1 MRHRTTHR
9 QRGITHAAVR
19 VSARSHEAHNTQRS
33 RPPPSPRPPVDLC
46 NADDH
51 DPCCA
56 QITSAPGA
64 PTLPRSEAGYDIEF
78 RDVHFAYRPDAP
90 ILRGVTLSVPAGST
104 CAIVGTSG
112 SGKST
117 LFRLLHRFYDPAA
130 GSVRIAGR
138 DVREWDL
145 TSLRQPI
152 AAVPQ
157 DVVLFNDTVAYNIGY
172 GRPGASQEDVEDA
185 ARAAKL
191 HDAIIAMPDGYST
204 EVGERGLKLSGG
216 EKQRLA
222 LARAFLK
229 VRALHRQRGRTW
241 PRPCFARV

>member
-1 MRHRTTHR
+1 M
-9 QRGITHAAVR
+9 
-19 VSARSHEAHNTQRS
+19 
-33 RPPPSPRPPVDLC
+33 
-46 NADDH
+46 
-51 DPCCA
+51 
-56 QITSAPGA
+56 QITSPPGA
-64 PTLPRSEAGYDIEF
+64 PQLPPSESGYDVEF
-78 RDVHFAYRPDAP
+78 RDVRFAYRPDAP
-90 ILRGVTLSVPAGST
+90 ILQGVSFTVPAGST

-117 LFRLLHRFYDPAA
+117 LFRLLHRFYDPTA

-145 TSLRQPI
+145 ASLRRPI

-157 DVVLFNDTVAYNIGY
+157 DVVLFNDTIEYNIEY
-172 GRPGASQEDVEDA
+172 GRPGAPREDIEAA

-191 HDAIIAMPDGYST
+191 HDAIMGMPDGYAT
-204 EVGERGLKLSGG
+204 HVGERGLKLSGG

-229 VRALHRQRGRTW
+229 VQ
-241 PRPCFARV
+241 PCLLW